1 MEEHS
6 RPTTFGDLKALIPAL
21 NQKDAQYLLISDHA
35 LFAHGYHRATTNID
49 PLVLASNAA
58 GESIR
63 DALLPLLAQAAGEID
78 PGWLEE
84 GDNIGDTDAFVVDL
98 MLNACGKTHE
108 SLHPVAHH

>member
-63 DALLPLLAQAAGEID
+63 VMDAKPVTVRARTILRRPPGCYRWVPLTL
-78 PGWLEE
+78 
-84 GDNIGDTDAFVVDL
+84 
-98 MLNACGKTHE
+98 
-108 SLHPVAHH
+108 